1 MNNDVSWNGA
11 PPNIL
16 HTTFQT
22 NNGLNIF
29 SHTFVGDQSP
39 IIQQNKLPP
48 PPIDVE
54 MVDQRHISSS
64 DPNVGSDPVTQKTST
79 LCHLVLHL
87 VMSVR
92 YHLVNESLQC
102 LMEYFH

>member
-1 MNNDVSWNGA
+1 MNNDVSLNGA

-39 IIQQNKLPP
+39 ILQQNELPP
-48 PPIDVE
+48 PPVDVE

-64 DPNVGSDPVTQKTST
+64 DPNVGS
-79 LCHLVLHL
+79 
-87 VMSVR
+87 
-92 YHLVNESLQC
+92 
-102 LMEYFH
+102 